1 MSNEGLTIDFCF
13 QYGVFCSVIA
23 AVLQMPHRTWR
34 WKVNLK
40 MFEALHGM
48 SRVVRL
54 IPDKLVTVQDICKLH
69 EPTESI
75 FLIELILD
83 LVKRYALM
91 ASEKQ
96 ISNATLEDVVSITIC
111 PVMGQIHDD
120 RLFDTEVDQLDFY
133 QTVDLL
139 RTQLENLIE
148 QLRTR
153 EDSAH
158 QITEILNTADGI
170 SAATECFVHFTHP
183 AIIQVARRLSSEATK
198 DQCESVL
205 LENLT
210 DSRRAAVVKYSA
222 QFITRMY
229 EDLLIEKEDET

>member
-1 MSNEGLTIDFCF
+1 MSNEQLTIDFFF

-23 AVLQMPHRTWR
+23 AVLQIPQRTWR
-34 WKVNLK
+34 WKVNLQ

-54 IPDKLVTVQDICKLH
+54 IPDKLVTVQEICKLH
-69 EPTESI
+69 EPYESL

-96 ISNATLEDVVSITIC
+96 ISNATLEDATSITIC
-111 PVMGQIHDD
+111 PVTGQIHFE
-120 RLFDTEVDQLDFY
+120 RPADTEADQLDFY
-133 QTVDLL
+133 QSVDLL
-139 RTQLENLIE
+139 RTQLETLIE

-153 EDSAH
+153 KDIAH
-158 QITEILNTADGI
+158 QIATILNTADGI

-183 AIIQVARRLSSEATK
+183 AIIQVARRLSFESTQ

-205 LENLT
+205 IENLSE
-210 DSRRAAVVKYSA
+210 SRRAAIVKYST
-222 QFITRMY
+222 QFITRIY
-229 EDLLIEKEDET
+229 EDLLNEESN

>member
-1 MSNEGLTIDFCF
+1 MSNEGLIIDFFF

-23 AVLQMPHRTWR
+23 AVLQLPQRTWR
-34 WKVNLK
+34 WKVNLQ

-54 IPDKLVTVQDICKLH
+54 IPDKLVTVQEICKLH

-96 ISNATLEDVVSITIC
+96 ISNDTLENTFSITIC
-111 PVMGQIHDD
+111 PVMGQIHPD

-133 QTVDLL
+133 QSVDLL
-139 RTQLENLIE
+139 RTQLEVLIE
-148 QLRTR
+148 RLRMR
-153 EDSAH
+153 EDGAQ
-158 QITEILNTADGI
+158 QISEILNTADGI
-170 SAATECFVHFTHP
+170 SAATECFVHFIHP
-183 AIIQVARRLSSEATK
+183 AIIQVARGLSFDATQ

-210 DSRRAAVVKYSA
+210 ESRRAAVVKHSTH
-222 QFITRMY
+222 FITRMY
-229 EDLLIEKEDET
+229 EEILNETPNLT